1 MDNRGS
7 SRCSSAMSGSADMSL
22 YNNNNNEHN
31 SLKMERASPHGD
43 GSRNY
48 FLRWKGYEGN
58 LLR

>member
-1 MDNRGS
+1 
-7 SRCSSAMSGSADMSL
+7 MSGSADMSL